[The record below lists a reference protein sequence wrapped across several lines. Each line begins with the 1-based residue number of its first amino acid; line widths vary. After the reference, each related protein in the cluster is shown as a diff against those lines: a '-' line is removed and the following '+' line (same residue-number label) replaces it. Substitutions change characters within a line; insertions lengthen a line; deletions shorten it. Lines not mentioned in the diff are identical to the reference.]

1 MLILVFRDCP
11 NDMLWCTVIR
21 VVSSCVVSSC
31 VTLTADDDDVSVHL
45 EGVQGG
51 QIRGG
56 DARSTLTSSVGRY
69 LYDLYY
75 MYTCDQHVKFIKLIY
90 LTYLMSK

>member
-1 MLILVFRDCP
+1 MFRDCP
-11 NDMLWCTVIR
+11 SDMLWCTVIR

-31 VTLTADDDDVSVHL
+31 VTLTVDDDDVSVHL

-56 DARSTLTSSVGRY
+56 DARSKLTSSEGGY
-69 LYDLYY
+69 LYVQYDLYY